1 MAGKGGARKLSSAK
15 SLSQETGL
23 ERIRKMSNPFQS
35 SWQSEFCRQIGCRLF
50 PSFVPS
56 IERDGVDVEVD
67 FAKSL
72 VGPPLRQF
80 YLALFSLNLFSNEVI
95 WKRRLL

>member
-1 MAGKGGARKLSSAK
+1 
-15 SLSQETGL
+15 
-23 ERIRKMSNPFQS
+23 MSFV
-35 SWQSEFCRQIGCRLF
+35 

-95 WKRRLL
+95 WERRLL